1 MKLNPFP
8 RGLSWQIPLN
18 RTGAGIGPD
27 AGRDLAARLQALLL
41 SMKGDCY
48 DPDTGRVDYGRIRND
63 PRWKE
68 VRGFTA
74 ALNSFDPAVLATVQE
89 KKAFWINLY
98 NALVI
103 DAVVS
108 LGIRETVW
116 EVPMLFSRA
125 GYGIGGRFFSADM
138 IEHGILRANS
148 KPPYPLS
155 KPCYSQGSPEII
167 LVVRP
172 LDPRIH
178 FALVCGA
185 KGCPSIRFYEPERLD
200 EQLDLATRAFVNGG
214 TRIDRARGEVTVS
227 RIFKWYAADFGGL
240 ESGPGRGLAGFLAQ
254 FIENSSDGA
263 WLRTARVRFRFS
275 DYNWK
280 LNG

>member
-18 RTGAGIGPD
+18 RTGSGSSVQAGSG
-27 AGRDLAARLQALLL
+27 LASRLQALLI

-48 DPDTGRVDYGRIRND
+48 DPDTGRVDYGRIRAGS
-63 PRWKE
+63 RWAE
-68 VRGFTA
+68 VRALTA
-74 ALNSFDPAVLATVQE
+74 ALSAFDPAVLSSIQE

-108 LGIRETVW
+108 LGIQKSVW

-125 GYGIGGRFFSADM
+125 GYEIGGRFLSADM
-138 IEHGILRANS
+138 MEHGILRANS

-155 KPCYSQGSPEII
+155 KPYFSQGSPEII

-185 KGCPSIRFYEPERLD
+185 KGCPPIRFYEPERLD
-200 EQLDLATRAFVNGG
+200 EQLDVATRAFVNGEI
-214 TRIDRARGEVTVS
+214 RIDRKRGEVTVS
-227 RIFKWYAADFGGL
+227 QIFKWYAADFGGL
-240 ESGPGRGLAGFLAQ
+240 GGKPGGGLGSFLAQ
-254 FIENSSDGA
+254 FTDDPA
-263 WLRTARVRFRFS
+263 DADWLKANPVRFRFS
-275 DYNWK
+275 AYNWN